1 MGEKCLGRPLD
12 VEMLQCADGS
22 LLAAQRSK
30 LAQTMTLHL
39 PAKTCNN
46 FAGPAK
52 EFLHVVG
59 MERPRALHRFL
70 DPLEVALDARFV

>member
-1 MGEKCLGRPLD
+1 
-12 VEMLQCADGS
+12 
-22 LLAAQRSK
+22 
-30 LAQTMTLHL
+30 MTLHL

-70 DPLEVALDARFV
+70 DPLEVALSTKVAKKIEPMLGLFRV